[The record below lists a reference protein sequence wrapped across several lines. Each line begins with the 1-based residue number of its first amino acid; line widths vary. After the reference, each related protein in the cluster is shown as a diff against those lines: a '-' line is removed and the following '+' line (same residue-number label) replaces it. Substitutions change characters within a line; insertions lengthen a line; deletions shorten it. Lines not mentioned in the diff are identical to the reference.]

1 MIAGAGTMGSGIAL
15 SAALSGYN
23 VILFDVYDAV
33 LQKAKTAIESNLQF
47 LLSKQKISGE
57 EATNSTNRISFTS
70 NIADC
75 KADLVIEA
83 IIEKLDTKIA
93 LLLQM
98 AKVNKENTILATNT
112 SSLSVNA
119 IQQQLPNPGRVI
131 GMHFFNPANIMKLVE
146 VIKGAHTN
154 EHTLKVITDVC
165 VSMGK
170 TPAVCTD
177 APGFI
182 VNRVARHFYLESLLI
197 AEKNIAQPGQID
209 IALEA
214 AGFKMGAFKLMD
226 LIGIDVN
233 FAVTT
238 SLYNA
243 FNKAERFKPSPLQ
256 KQKIEDGDLGRKTGK
271 GFFTY

>member
-15 SAALSGYN
+15 SAALSGYT
-23 VILFDVYDAV
+23 VILFDVYDGV
-33 LQKAKTAIESNLQF
+33 LQKAKAAIESNLQF
-47 LLSKQKISGE
+47 LLSKQKISRD
-57 EATNSTNRISFTS
+57 EATNTGNRIGFTS

-83 IIEKLDTKIA
+83 IVEKLDAKIA

-98 AKVNKENTILATNT
+98 AKVNKEDTILATNT

-165 VSMGK
+165 ISMGK

>member
-15 SAALSGYN
+15 CAALGGYT
-23 VILFDVYDAV
+23 VILFDVYDGV
-33 LQKAKTAIESNLQF
+33 LQKAKAAIESNLQF

-83 IIEKLDTKIA
+83 IVEKLDAKIA
-93 LLLQM
+93 LLLQL
-98 AKVNKENTILATNT
+98 AKVNKEDTILATNT

-146 VIKGAHTN
+146 VIKGANTN

-165 VSMGK
+165 ISMGK